1 MRLDTSVFFVCMSD
15 RRLFVFWTP
24 VLMVE
29 RRSMFIFM
37 SGIFMSGILT
47 EGILENADDVVESLS
62 SFIVM
67 CCTGMLYDIC
77 CVSFCLIT
85 GDSR

>member
-1 MRLDTSVFFVCMSD
+1 MF
-15 RRLFVFWTP
+15 
-24 VLMVE
+24 
-29 RRSMFIFM
+29 MFIFM

-67 CCTGMLYDIC
+67 CCMLYDVC
-77 CVSFCLIT
+77 CVPFRVVSF
-85 GDSR
+85 DHW